1 MTGPEPVKCAT
12 HPDVLT
18 TLRCGKCGKPICPK
32 CLVQTPVGARCRE
45 CARLYRLPTF
55 RVSGQYYLRAAG
67 TALGL
72 ALVFGLIWGFLKS
85 YLGGFGLVISLLFGY
100 GIGYAIGEIT
110 GLAVNRKRGR
120 WLAVIGSLAV
130 VITFG
135 IAALVEFIRFGS
147 FYLSGYPN
155 LITIAAVGFG
165 IYIAANRLR

>member
-32 CLVQTPVGARCRE
+32 CMVQTPVGARCRE
-45 CARLYRLPTF
+45 CAHLYRLPTY

-72 ALVFGLIWGFLKS
+72 AIVIGVAWGFLHT
-85 YLGGFGLVISLLFGY
+85 YLGGFGGIFGILIGY
-100 GIGYAIGEIT
+100 GIGYAIGEVT

-120 WLAVIGSLAV
+120 WLAVIGAIGV
-130 VITFG
+130 VIAFSISG
-135 IAALVEFIRFGS
+135 LVDFLRFGGL
-147 FYLSGYPN
+147 YLNGYLN
-155 LITIAAVGFG
+155 LFTLISVGFG
-165 IYIAANRLR
+165 IYGAVSRLR